1 MGKFE
6 GISGPLYPS
15 HRIAISN
22 QRIIDIH
29 NDNVLFTYKDYRD
42 NQSKTLSLDYSEFI
56 RRFLMHVLPKGFMRL
71 RHYGIL
77 ANRCRAQSL
86 KVIRKV
92 LQTPAPQKV
101 EESSDE
107 SETYPCPKCRQGRL
121 VFKNKITPLKS
132 WGHPLPS

>member
-6 GISGPLYPS
+6 GISGPLYPL

-86 KVIRKV
+86 KIIRKV
-92 LQTPAPQKV
+92 LQTPAPQKAQDTSHEQV
-101 EESSDE
+101 
-107 SETYPCPKCRQGRL
+107 TYPCPKCRKGQL
-121 VFKNKITPLKS
+121 VFKHKISPVTI
-132 WGHPLPS
+132 WNHPLTS